1 MIMKKINF
9 NDPATFEKLERM
21 AYDNV
26 LDYTDFPPA
35 EYKYFDKLSQLGSMH
50 RNGQLPK
57 GICKEHKEAY
67 LCDYRKDAGKA
78 QKNQEAESKYQEHIR
93 KSDELRCKINSTND
107 HEAKLMLA
115 LRCIELMT
123 GEEGFERRNL
133 ND

>member
-1 MIMKKINF
+1 MKRYNF
-9 NDPATFEKLERM
+9 NDESEFLKLERM

-57 GICKEHKEAY
+57 GICKERKEAY
-67 LCDYRKDAGKA
+67 LSDYRKDAEKA

-93 KSDELRCKINSTND
+93 KSDELRCKINSTD
-107 HEAKLMLA
+107 GHEAKLMLA

-133 ND
+133 YD